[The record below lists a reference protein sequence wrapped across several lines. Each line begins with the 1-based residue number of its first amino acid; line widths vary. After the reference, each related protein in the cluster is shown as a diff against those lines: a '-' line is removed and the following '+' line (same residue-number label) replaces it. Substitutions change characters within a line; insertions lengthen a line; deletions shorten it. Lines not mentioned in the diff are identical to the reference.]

1 MEWYY
6 TVLIAILVI
15 LAIVLI
21 FLYIF
26 RERIF
31 NWVMAAIL
39 GVYIAS
45 PLDLLPDFIPI
56 AGWGDDIAALVLMV
70 GFIVRGFK
78 MMYNKKNDNDT
89 QVKQLKGNSMEDKE
103 IFYKRERLVPREQR
117 LVPRKSSERIFTD
130 PFILSC
136 LVILLIMIIIVLVL
150 HFS

>member
-39 GVYIAS
+39 GIYIAS

-56 AGWGDDIAALVLMV
+56 ADWGDDIAALVLMV

-89 QVKQLKGNSMEDKE
+89 QVKQIKGE
-103 IFYKRERLVPREQR
+103 
-117 LVPRKSSERIFTD
+117 
-130 PFILSC
+130 
-136 LVILLIMIIIVLVL
+136 
-150 HFS
+150 

>member
-89 QVKQLKGNSMEDKE
+89 QVKQIKGE
-103 IFYKRERLVPREQR
+103 
-117 LVPRKSSERIFTD
+117 
-130 PFILSC
+130 
-136 LVILLIMIIIVLVL
+136 
-150 HFS
+150 